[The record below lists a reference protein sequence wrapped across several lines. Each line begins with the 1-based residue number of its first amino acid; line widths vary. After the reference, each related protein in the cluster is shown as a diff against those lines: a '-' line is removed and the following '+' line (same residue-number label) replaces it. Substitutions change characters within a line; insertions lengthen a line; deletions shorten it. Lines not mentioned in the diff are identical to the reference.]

1 MTNQWL
7 LSLLWEMVMM
17 VMNVTDDKEY
27 IDNDDDENDCM
38 RCSDKV
44 MISKKLWNEI
54 EIIL

>member
-1 MTNQWL
+1 
-7 LSLLWEMVMM
+7 MVMM

-44 MISKKLWNEI
+44 MISKMLRNEI
-54 EIIL
+54 